1 MMITRYLFSV
11 FVMISYQHIT
21 SDQQS
26 RVDESILI
34 FAEIFLYEVLMVLL
48 VKSCEYYPYTFTY
61 LASWC
66 RILNTFFGMTG
77 LTNPAFDV

>member
-48 VKSCEYYPYTFTY
+48 FTY